1 MILECTQCRTR
12 YLVPDSAIG
21 AEGRTVR
28 CANCKHSWFQ
38 APAAAAAADASTPA
52 LPPEPARVAP
62 PQRTMAP
69 PAPQP
74 TAAPQPI
81 KRFED
86 PAVGEP
92 NDYDP
97 FAHEPPFRP
106 RRNPARR
113 WTVAA
118 VITGLAM
125 LIGAAAILYTG
136 RPGLASQFG
145 LVKADTPLIFTDTRP
160 DRRPLSSGNELLA
173 VSGKIVN
180 PSKTRQHV
188 PNIRIELR
196 DLNGTTVYHWTI
208 PPSRRELDPNEAIEF
223 NTSKLDVPQNS
234 KQLVVT
240 FTNDN
245 GG

>member
-1 MILECTQCRTR
+1 
-12 YLVPDSAIG
+12 
-21 AEGRTVR
+21 
-28 CANCKHSWFQ
+28 
-38 APAAAAAADASTPA
+38 
-52 LPPEPARVAP
+52 
-62 PQRTMAP
+62 MAP

-74 TAAPQPI
+74 AAAAPQPI

-118 VITGLAM
+118 VITGLSM

-136 RPGLASQFG
+136 TPGLASQFG
-145 LVKADTPLIFTDTRP
+145 LGEADTPLIFTDKAV
-160 DRRPLSSGNELLA
+160 DRRPLSSGNELFA
-173 VSGKIVN
+173 VSGKIMN
-180 PSKTRQHV
+180 PAKTRQHV
-188 PNIRIELR
+188 PNIRVELR
-196 DLNGTTVYHWTI
+196 DSNGNTVYHWTI
-208 PPSRRELDPNEAIEF
+208 SPPRRELDPSAAVEF

-234 KQLVVT
+234 KWLEVS

>member
-38 APAAAAAADASTPA
+38 TPETPVDASTKAPPA
-52 LPPEPARVAP
+52 EPARVAP
-62 PQRTMAP
+62 PQRTIAP

-74 TAAPQPI
+74 AAVAPPPI

-86 PAVGEP
+86 PAVHEP

-97 FAHEPPFRP
+97 FAHEPPFKP

-118 VITGLAM
+118 VVTGLSM

-136 RPGLASQFG
+136 TPGLASQFG
-145 LVKADTPLIFTDTRP
+145 LGEAATPLLISVKAP
-160 DRRPLSSGNELLA
+160 DRRPLSSGNELFA
-173 VSGKIVN
+173 VSGSVVN
-180 PSKTRQHV
+180 PAKTRQHV

-196 DLNGTTVYHWTI
+196 DSSRNTVYHWTVS
-208 PPSRRELDPNEAIEF
+208 PPRRELDPGASVEF
-223 NTSKLDVPQNS
+223 NTSKLDVPPNS
-234 KQLVVT
+234 KSLEVS

>member
-38 APAAAAAADASTPA
+38 APAAAADASTPA
-52 LPPEPARVAP
+52 PPPQPASVAQ

-81 KRFED
+81 RRFED
-86 PAVGEP
+86 PAVSEP

-118 VITGLAM
+118 VITGLSM
-125 LIGAAAILYTG
+125 LTGAVAILYTG
-136 RPGLASQFG
+136 TPGLASQFG
-145 LVKADTPLIFTDTRP
+145 LGEADTPLILTDTAR
-160 DRRPLSSGNELLA
+160 DRRTLSSGNELLA

-180 PSKTRQHV
+180 PAKTRQHV
-188 PNIRIELR
+188 PNIRVELR
-196 DLNGTTVYHWTI
+196 DLNGNTVYHWTI
-208 PPSRRELDPNEAIEF
+208 APSRRELDPKEAIEF

-234 KQLVVT
+234 KLLVVS